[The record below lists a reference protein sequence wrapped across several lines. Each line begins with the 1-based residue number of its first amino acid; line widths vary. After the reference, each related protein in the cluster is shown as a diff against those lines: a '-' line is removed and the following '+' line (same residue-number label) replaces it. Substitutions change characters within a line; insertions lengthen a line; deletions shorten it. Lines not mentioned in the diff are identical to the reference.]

1 MTVAEPGSERSTVHW
16 SKMKSSGLLSCV
28 GACSHT
34 TSREELIFISYHLE
48 TITIITDVC
57 VCIGGRRGLMRAV
70 SGAPPG
76 ASY

>member
-57 VCIGGRRGLMRAV
+57 VHRRA
-70 SGAPPG
+70 SGPDE
-76 ASY
+76 SS